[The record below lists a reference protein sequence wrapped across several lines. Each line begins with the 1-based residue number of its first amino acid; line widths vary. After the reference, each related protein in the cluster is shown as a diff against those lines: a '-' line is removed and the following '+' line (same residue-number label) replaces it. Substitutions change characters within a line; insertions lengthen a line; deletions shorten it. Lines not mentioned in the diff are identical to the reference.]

1 MSVGLLSDDVVA
13 DTDDV
18 LKAIEMLP
26 KDIKAQRDF
35 RIQRA
40 LQLSFLRITLPQD
53 QWTKKEDVRS
63 DILII
68 GVSSIVCF
76 YAMCATK
83 SFANL
88 MSVT

>member
-63 DILII
+63 VVFLID
-68 GVSSIVCF
+68 VPSIVCF
-76 YAMCATK
+76 MRCVRRNR
-83 SFANL
+83 SQ
-88 MSVT
+88 SDVS

>member
-18 LKAIEMLP
+18 LEAINMLP

-63 DILII
+63 DVLII
-68 GVSSIVCF
+68 GVSSIACF
-76 YAMCATK
+76 MRCVRRNR
-83 SFANL
+83 SQI
-88 MSVT
+88 

>member
-68 GVSSIVCF
+68 DVSSIVCF

-83 SFANL
+83 SFVNL
-88 MSVT
+88 MSVK